1 MHLLDTNVI
10 SELRKAG
17 SPNIS
22 SNVLA
27 WANSVP
33 ANGLFLS
40 SITIL
45 ELEIGILQKERRDPA
60 QGGVL
65 RSWLDGQVLTT
76 FHNRILPVETE
87 VARRCAKLH
96 VPDPRSDRDALIAAT
111 ALVRE
116 LTVVTR
122 NVADFA
128 PTGVATANP
137 WEYREAG

>member
-45 ELEIGILQKERRDPA
+45 ELEIGVLRKERQDPA

-65 RSWLDGQVLTT
+65 RSWLDGHVLTT
-76 FHNRILPVETE
+76 FDKRILPVDTE
-87 VARRCAKLH
+87 VARRSAKLH

-111 ALVRE
+111 ALVYE

-122 NVADFA
+122 NVADFS